1 VNAAWNSI
9 TAIDENEAADTAP
22 LSGTTMSLAA
32 EERAADES
40 ARAAKKKALRF
51 RLKAPAQLRYRLAG
65 AYRLFTGTNPS

>member
-1 VNAAWNSI
+1 
-9 TAIDENEAADTAP
+9 
-22 LSGTTMSLAA
+22 MSLAA
-32 EERAADES
+32 DESAADES